1 MVESARTV
9 QLPASSTPTIWDRLA
24 QALSPIEERPR
35 IAHTIESAHHRARDG
50 SRYGDPQHDSTHVFA
65 SGADRVRDAAT
76 DGRNAE
82 CQGPGGRLLPAQRSA
97 GAATDRA
104 TGSV

>member
-1 MVESARTV
+1 MVESARTA

-50 SRYGDPQHDSTHVFA
+50 SRYVVIHNTTAHTYLRLEPTEFEMLPLM
-65 SGADRVRDAAT
+65 
-76 DGRNAE
+76 DGTRSVKALVVGCYQRNE
-82 CQGPGGRLLPAQRSA
+82 EGW
-97 GAATDRA
+97 
-104 TGSV
+104 